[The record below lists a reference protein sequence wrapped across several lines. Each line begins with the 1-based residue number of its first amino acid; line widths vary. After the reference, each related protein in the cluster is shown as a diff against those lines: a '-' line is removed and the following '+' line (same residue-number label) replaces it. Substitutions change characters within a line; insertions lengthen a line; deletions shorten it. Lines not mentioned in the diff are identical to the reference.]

1 MVKLNA
7 KLDAVAKA
15 KQAYVIARSTLESR
29 LREQMRTEL
38 ANLQTQVDIAVRYAV
53 DAGETK
59 ADVLRAL
66 GTKDYNTL
74 KASLDRTQ
82 AVKEIK
88 GTNPLDSVYS
98 YDSITE
104 LLTVTY
110 VNHGSLNANGVAQF
124 TVRAKVGAQ
133 GMPFLESV
141 TPLWNED
148 YSVRNDAVAY
158 LDGRYDGEY
167 YDEVAQWLL
176 YSE

>member
-7 KLDAVAKA
+7 KLDGVSKA
-15 KQAYVIARSTLESR
+15 KQAYVIARSTLEAR

-98 YDSITE
+98 LDDGV
-104 LLTVTY
+104 LTVTY
-110 VNHGSLNANGVAQF
+110 VSHGHAKISGTAQF
-124 TVRAKVGAQ
+124 EVAEIDGRV
-133 GMPFLESV
+133 FLRSQS
-141 TPLWNED
+141 PLYNKD
-148 YSVRNDAVAY
+148 YSERNDVVGW
-158 LDGRYDGEY
+158 LDGRTDGEY
-167 YDEVAQWLL
+167 YNEVAQWLL

>member
-1 MVKLNA
+1 LVKLNA
-7 KLDAVAKA
+7 KLDGVAKA
-15 KQAYVIARSTLESR
+15 KQAYVLARSTLEAR

-98 YDSITE
+98 LDDDI
-104 LLTVTY
+104 LTVNY
-110 VNHGSLNANGVAQF
+110 VGHGHAKISGTAQF
-124 TVRAKVGAQ
+124 EVAEIDGRV
-133 GMPFLESV
+133 FLRSQS
-141 TPLWNED
+141 PLYNED
-148 YSVRNDAVAY
+148 YSERNDVVGW
-158 LDGRYDGEY
+158 LDGRTDGEY
-167 YDEVAQWLL
+167 YNEVAQWLL